1 MKTKKLSKKIL
12 EKHLNQLENIEP
24 NTVFPEEITSLV
36 GREIEF
42 AKKPLKDFTPEN
54 LRFMIQQKLGWK
66 YLIPMAIEVL
76 TENPLIS
83 GDLYEGDLLKSVVS
97 VDKEFWENNPELWY
111 EVEEIIVQAE
121 IIIETFQQ
129 TIFPETTKFRKNNPD
144 GQNQL
149 R

>member
-129 TIFPETTKFRKNNPD
+129 TILPEITKFRKNNPD
-144 GQNQL
+144 GQN
-149 R
+149 